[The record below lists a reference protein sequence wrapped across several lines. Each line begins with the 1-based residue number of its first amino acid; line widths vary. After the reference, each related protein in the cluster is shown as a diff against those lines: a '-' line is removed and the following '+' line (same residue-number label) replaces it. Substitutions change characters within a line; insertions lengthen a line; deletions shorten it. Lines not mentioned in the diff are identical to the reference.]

1 MKVRTI
7 ISTSATSLAIVASFV
22 FGAVAPAAADSTAT
36 IPSCSTMLVSTSTPD
51 YWTTFA
57 TINGDTAVRYSPSP
71 TLLGSTHATLKH
83 DIRAWNGKNCSWR
96 LSHSKKQNFTVSETK
111 LTKARSA
118 SLQKWFSSH
127 GIAGVDSEAT
137 LGGVLY
143 QVNATEW
150 HLLMHDKVWIAIKAR
165 GTDLFGY
172 TMQSAA
178 YRIVDL
184 NPWLFV

>member
-7 ISTSATSLAIVASFV
+7 VSASVASLAVIASVA
-22 FGAVAPAAADSTAT
+22 FGAVAPASAAPVPV

-71 TLLGSTHATLKH
+71 TLLGSNQTTLRH
-83 DIRAWNGKNCSWR
+83 DIRAWQGKNCTWR
-96 LSHSKKQNFTVSETK
+96 LSHSKKQNFTVSETR

-118 SLQKWFSSH
+118 SLQKWFSGH

-143 QVNATEW
+143 QVSATEW

-178 YRIVDL
+178 YHIADL